1 MPFNNFFWDFNGS
14 THVVLCI
21 ETSSPAISEF
31 ALGIFMF
38 QSSTLVRLS
47 YSLFTRRASNCTSSC
62 TRNGARSYNEEVDIY
77 ASSLFGCEI
86 FLDHHPWL
94 LSVNPWRPDKNPRL
108 REYKSRHEQSLRS
121 LNHKTGAKSA
131 EKLRPITRDKS
142 GWGFMECFSL
152 VVNAYWKILCFQF

>member
-21 ETSSPAISEF
+21 ETSSPAISEL

-38 QSSTLVRLS
+38 QSSTLV
-47 YSLFTRRASNCTSSC
+47 
-62 TRNGARSYNEEVDIY
+62 RNGARSYNEEVDIY

-152 VVNAYWKILCFQF
+152 VVNAYRKIFCFQF